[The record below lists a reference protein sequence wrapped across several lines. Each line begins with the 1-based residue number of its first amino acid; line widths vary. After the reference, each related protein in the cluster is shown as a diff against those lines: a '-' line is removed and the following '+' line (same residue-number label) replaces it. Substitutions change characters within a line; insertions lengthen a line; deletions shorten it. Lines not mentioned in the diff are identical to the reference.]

1 MFTKITYRFL
11 TFTIVVLSMFG
22 VCSSYA
28 HAATGDITGAR
39 ITSDGWYAEIDIEGF
54 STGGTADY
62 GISEDSTA
70 ATIDNDP
77 YNAKVVFTVT
87 SQGYDT
93 NGTLGTI
100 TRTVYGTKTV
110 RKPYPLHTTLDETA
124 SGGTMTLKVALSE
137 YIYDDDKNGGA
148 GTSGTDVKLNIPA
161 TWYRDNGSGGTNAY
175 NNAVSNFTV
184 TNNST
189 IHYPKV
195 IGRWAWPSYETV
207 TSDFLVE
214 ATAFHKFAQYGKPIA
229 AIAFAAN
236 DQSGNTTYATTT
248 EMTVTT
254 RTGDQNTVLV
264 YAATMDIDA
273 LTQSNVIDIN
283 FRAYPWVGDESSILD
298 SRTTADGFAQP
309 DERLG
314 PLNALNNKSGTYGNA
329 YALVSRSGSDGTG
342 TVYSSQSAAEAGN
355 AYLTIGAAAA
365 ALKTYNNS
373 NFSRNNAGGGTILLT
388 EGDHPY
394 PGTVP
399 ASDLGT
405 SMDTWLTIKPVSTA
419 AKANTKISSG
429 STNAIKGLRVKLEGL
444 TLSPS
449 VTSGGGL
456 SGRTTA
462 DVLWVHNNTI
472 NATSSAPFYS
482 WRGLYAT
489 NNSVT
494 SLTNG
499 FIGNN
504 GGTRGPFV
512 LVRGNTATTQTKS
525 HFYAVLGNKNIT
537 GNSFTESLS
546 NPAGHAMSSNAI
558 FAFNTV
564 YNLDSAVLYAQ
575 TSTST
580 GIAIIQNLI
589 ERVGGD
595 VTGTMELSSGN
606 ANGATTTNFLSWH
619 NSLVGERQQWAYNS
633 SGTASFPKLNW
644 GSKFNIFNEQGIKT
658 DTFDSASGTP
668 APSGNRVGNWPIR
681 YAVGNIGNKS
691 MVRSFE
697 GEFKGL
703 FSQWGDPTPYID
715 VGFVSDKSKNSGSNT
730 GNGNYTLYA
739 TSSAADV
746 ATSTSNFYQVLP
758 YDLLGNPRYGSPDSG
773 PYEYQPPYTMGTNA
787 LSTSTTIRVYGDEK
801 WKINAATSS
810 SGSAALSVSLPG
822 TDKSQWLDIFV
833 SNWQNTGTRQKLWT
847 ETSSTTGLTNT
858 VHTVGDLAAN
868 TYYAVAV
875 DSVTGSNISGAG
887 CSAGI
892 CLSNSSGEISFT
904 YTGSYST
911 HTFSVVES
919 SDTTPPSVS
928 VTTPT
933 DGSTATGIATITAT
947 ASDGV
952 GVVGV
957 QFKLDSTTTIES
969 EDTTNPYSVSW
980 DSTAA
985 SNGSHTLS
993 AVAHDAAGNYA
1004 TSTVTVTVSNTS
1016 SSSSSSSNS
1025 TTISL
1030 AAGNGPISSSNAF
1043 DPRLITEHSIT
1054 PANPATTSVKSIT
1067 NTVEITVTTPGDTR
1081 NSNQNQTIATGS
1093 GFQFSRNMSLGSKN
1107 DEVLLLQ
1114 RTLNRDPQTRIAD
1127 SDAGS
1132 PGQETSY
1139 FGKLTQR
1146 AVEKFQLLHS
1156 IVPETDP
1163 GYGFVGPKTRT
1174 VLNSNFVHH

>member
-1 MFTKITYRFL
+1 MNYSMHITQKL
-11 TFTIVVLSMFG
+11 THIFIFAFVFIIYSFILPSQ
-22 VCSSYA
+22 A
-28 HAATGDITGAR
+28 HAAAGDITGAR
-39 ITSDGWYAEIDIEGF
+39 ITTDGWYAEIDIEGF

-62 GISEDSTA
+62 GINEDSNP

-77 YNAKVVFTVT
+77 YAAKVVFTVT
-87 SQGYDT
+87 SQGYDA

-110 RKPYPLHTTLDETA
+110 RKPYPLQTTLDETA
-124 SGGTMTLKVALSE
+124 SGGTLTIKVALSE
-137 YIYDDDKNGGA
+137 FIYDDDKNGGA
-148 GTSGTDVKLNIPA
+148 GTSGTDVKLSIPA
-161 TWYRDNGSGGTNAY
+161 TWYKDNGSGGTNNF
-175 NNAVSNFTV
+175 NNAVSNLTV

-195 IGRWAWPSYETV
+195 IGRWAWPSFETV

-214 ATAFHKFAQYGKPIA
+214 AVAFHKFAQYGKPIA

-236 DQSGNTTYATTT
+236 DQSGTTVYATTT
-248 EMTVTT
+248 DMTVST
-254 RTGDQNTVLV
+254 RTGDQNAVLV

-273 LTQSNVIDIN
+273 LTQGQVVDVN

-314 PLNALNNKSGTYGNA
+314 PLSVLNNKSGTYGSA
-329 YALVSRSGSDGTG
+329 YALVSRSGNDATG
-342 TVYSSQSAAEAGN
+342 TVYASQSAAEAGS
-355 AYLTIGAAAA
+355 AYLTIGGAAA

-399 ASDLGT
+399 AADLGT
-405 SMDTWLTIKPVSTA
+405 SMDTWLTIKPASIA

-456 SGRTTA
+456 SGRTTGDA
-462 DVLWVHNNTI
+462 LWVHNNTI
-472 NATSSAPFYS
+472 NATSSAPFFA
-482 WRGLYAT
+482 WKALYAT

-499 FIGNN
+499 FIANN
-504 GGTRGPFV
+504 GGTKGPFV
-512 LVRGNTATTQTKS
+512 LVRGNTASSQTKS
-525 HFYAVLGNKNIT
+525 HFYTVLGNKNIT

-546 NPAGHAMSSNAI
+546 NPAGHIMSSNAI

-580 GIAIIQNLI
+580 GIAIIQNLY

-595 VTGTMELSSGN
+595 LTGTMELSSGN

-619 NSLVGERQQWAYNS
+619 NTLVGERQQWAYNS
-633 SGTASFPKLNW
+633 SGTASYPKLNW
-644 GSKFNIFNEQGIKT
+644 GSKFNILSEQGIKT
-658 DTFDSASGTP
+658 DTFDATSGTP
-668 APSGNRVGNWPIR
+668 VPSGNRVGNWPIR

-703 FSQWGDPTPYID
+703 FSQWGDPTPYLD
-715 VGFVSDKSKNSGSNT
+715 VGFVSDKSKNSGSNV

-746 ATSTSNFYQVLP
+746 ATTTSNFYQVLP

-773 PYEYQPPYTMGTNA
+773 PYEYQPPYTMGVNQI
-787 LSTSTTIRVYGDEK
+787 STSTTIRVYGDEK

-810 SGSAALSVSLPG
+810 SGTANLSVTLPG
-822 TDKSQWLDIFV
+822 SDTSQWLDIFV
-833 SNWQNTGTRQKLWT
+833 SDWQNTGTRQKLWT

-858 VHTVGDLAAN
+858 VHTVGDLTPN

-875 DSVTGSNISGAG
+875 DSVTGSNISGAS
-887 CSAGI
+887 CTAGV
-892 CLSNSSGEISFT
+892 CLSNGSGQITFT
-904 YTGSYST
+904 YTGGYST
-911 HTFSVVES
+911 HSFSVVES
-919 SDTTPPSVS
+919 SDTTAPSVS
-928 VTTPT
+928 VTAPT
-933 DGSTATGIATITAT
+933 DGSTVSGTVSLTAS

-952 GVVGV
+952 GVSGV
-957 QFKLDSTTTIES
+957 QFKLDSTTLIGS
-969 EDTTNPYSVSW
+969 EDTTDPYSASW
-980 DSTAA
+980 DSTAV

-993 AVAHDAAGNYA
+993 AVARDAAGNMA
-1004 TSTVTVTVSNTS
+1004 TSTITITVSNS
-1016 SSSSSSSNS
+1016 SSSSGSSSSN
-1025 TTISL
+1025 TTSL
-1030 AAGNGPISSSNAF
+1030 AAGNGPIVPNGFSFSFTRDNSVTPNSNAS
-1043 DPRLITEHSIT
+1043 T
-1054 PANPATTSVKSIT
+1054 TTSTS
-1067 NTVEITVTTPGDTR
+1067 NTGTPNTTQPQQPSQTTPVTKK
-1081 NSNQNQTIATGS
+1081 TFTLA
-1093 GFQFSRNMSLGSKN
+1093 MSVGSKN
-1107 DEVLLLQ
+1107 NQVLLLQ
-1114 RTLNRDPQTRIAD
+1114 QTLNARTETQLAQTG
-1127 SDAGS
+1127 AGS
-1132 PGQETSY
+1132 PGNETNY
-1139 FGKLTQR
+1139 FGPITRK
-1146 AVEKFQLLHS
+1146 AVEKFQLFHS
-1156 IVPETDP
+1156 IVPQTDP
-1163 GYGFVGPKTRT
+1163 GFGFVGPKTRA
-1174 VLNSNFVHH
+1174 VLNSLE